1 MEHTMGYDTKFS
13 GALKLSRALTLPEAA
28 FILEANEDPDTIPT
42 GDRQARSYM
51 QWVPSE
57 TLDHIVYD
65 GNEKFYD
72 YVPWL
77 TWLLAHLKSLGVTAT
92 GTLHWSGESASDTG
106 TIDVLDSDITVRSRK
121 SPAGDPHKPL
131 TLQDLQAMALAAL
144 KKPAA

>member
-1 MEHTMGYDTKFS
+1 
-13 GALKLSRALTLPEAA
+13 
-28 FILEANEDPDTIPT
+28 
-42 GDRQARSYM
+42 M
-51 QWVPSE
+51 QWVPSG

-92 GTLHWSGESASDTG
+92 GTLHWSGESASDMG
-106 TIDVLDSDITVRSRK
+106 TIDVLDSDITVQSRK

-131 TLQDLQAMALAAL
+131 TFQDLQAMALAAL

>member
-1 MEHTMGYDTKFS
+1 MRGWFQSAPAITGGRFS
-13 GALKLSRALTLPEAA
+13 QSPALPPTPSSFNPRPPLLAGVSHHVRQLVAHRLVSIRARHYWRA
-28 FILEANEDPDTIPT
+28 F
-42 GDRQARSYM
+42 
-51 QWVPSE
+51 
-57 TLDHIVYD
+57 H
-65 GNEKFYD
+65 
-72 YVPWL
+72 VPWL

-106 TIDVLDSDITVRSRK
+106 TIDVLDSDITVRIRK

>member
-1 MEHTMGYDTKFS
+1 MGYDTKFS

-28 FILEANEDPDTIPT
+28 FILEANDDPDSIQGEHP
-42 GDRQARSYM
+42 RSYM

-121 SPAGDPHKPL
+121 SPAGEPHKPM
-131 TLQDLQAMALAAL
+131 TLQGLQAMALAAL